1 MLSIEMFAEM
11 TTLFMKP
18 RFIQPRRAGGVA
30 F

>member
-11 TTLFMKP
+11 TTLFIEP
-18 RFIQPRRAGGVA
+18 RLIQPQRAGGVA